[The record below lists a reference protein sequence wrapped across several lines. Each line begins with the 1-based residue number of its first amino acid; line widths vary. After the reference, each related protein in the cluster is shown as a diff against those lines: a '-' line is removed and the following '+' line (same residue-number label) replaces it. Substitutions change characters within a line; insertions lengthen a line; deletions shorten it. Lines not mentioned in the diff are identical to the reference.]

1 MSVLSAS
8 QQAELEKPVTRTVY
22 FVELQLLSGTQYIC
36 SANQTI
42 TWGGH
47 DWIGQ
52 GSVGGISPIEESDG
66 VESKSL
72 TFTLN
77 VAQPSYLALAV
88 GDVEEYRGL
97 PAKLYFCPLDESF
110 FMVGTPQLCWRG
122 IMDLMAIGIEGQ
134 EGQISLKCETS
145 AYGLKRQ
152 PALRLNA
159 AQQKKKYPT
168 DTGFDYL
175 TDIIANPVVW
185 LSKKFQRSIN

>member
-1 MSVLSAS
+1 MTILSAP
-8 QQAELEKPVTRTVY
+8 QQTELEKPVTRVVY
-22 FVELQLLSGTQYIC
+22 FVEMQFLSSTQYLS

-47 DWIGQ
+47 DWLGF
-52 GSVGGISPIEESDG
+52 GEVGAVSAIEESDG

-77 VAQPSYLALAV
+77 IAQAYLNLAV
-88 GDVEEYRGL
+88 GNVEEYRGL
-97 PAKLYFCPLDESF
+97 TAKLYFCPLNESF
-110 FMVGTPQLCWRG
+110 QLIGTPQQCWRG
-122 IMDLMAIGIEGQ
+122 DMDLMAVGTDGEDGKIT
-134 EGQISLKCETS
+134 LKCETS

-159 AQQKKKYPT
+159 AQQKKKYPA

-175 TDIIANPVVW
+175 TDLIATPTVW
-185 LSKKFQRSIN
+185 LTKRFQRSIN